1 MTKKGVCYTMK
12 ICNLKIYNKNN
23 EEIRNIIFN
32 ENGISFI
39 FGDIEKPQDKQK
51 TSNSIGK
58 TLLLKLVDYILGA
71 NEDKDIVKK
80 DIYDYSICA
89 TVIYNEVKYI
99 VKRKLGNSSSIS
111 INDDNKTL
119 DEYKRFFNLDRN
131 LIAHQVILGKKQ
143 SLISLFPQ
151 PNLNDY
157 EAVLN
162 LLQLV
167 DICNC
172 IQKIFKLQDQY
183 KSVNSNKKQL
193 LSMLNIQSNNVDN
206 EVFFNEKDIDDLTAK
221 INAVNEEI
229 RGLRLNSENELAQ
242 AQYAKINEDVKSLRL
257 QIFEL
262 LTEKTSLEKYVA
274 ESSRTSIDG
283 DSIKKIY
290 KRVKIELPSVI
301 IKSIEEVDAFYK
313 AICEDRLSKVQQRIH
328 QIEILLQE
336 LNNNVTKKEE
346 TLDKLGTILSTN
358 DAYKNALE
366 ILHTYTN
373 NMQELKYKQ
382 GQLSQVLE
390 FIKESDSI
398 NNELLSEFSILGT
411 LKENFEEEHK
421 KYKNFVYGLVGKI
434 YDPSVRASFEIVLK
448 KYDKKARPINI
459 SMEIT
464 GDAGEGVKEV
474 KKAIMD
480 YLLFNY
486 SNKLDIFIHDSACYN
501 GIDPRQISGLLKELM
516 TMAEQNKKQV
526 IVSIN
531 KYQLDDESIIKAI
544 EENACITL
552 SETNKLLL
560 CDF

>member
-157 EAVLN
+157 EAVLT

-262 LTEKTSLEKYVA
+262 LTEKTSLEKYVE

-328 QIEILLQE
+328 QIEILFQE

-411 LKENFEEEHK
+411 LKENFEEKHK
-421 KYKNFVYGLVGKI
+421 KYKNFVYRLVGKI

-544 EENACITL
+544 EENACIAL

>member
-1 MTKKGVCYTMK
+1 MK
-12 ICNLKIYNKNN
+12 ICNLKIYNKND
-23 EEIRNIIFN
+23 EEIRNIAFK
-32 ENGISFI
+32 ENGISFV
-39 FGDIEKPQDKQK
+39 FGNIEKPQDKQK

-58 TLLLKLVDYILGA
+58 TLLLKLVDYALGA

-80 DIYDYSICA
+80 DIYGYSICA
-89 TVIYNEVKYI
+89 TVIHNEKKYV
-99 VKRKLGNSSSIS
+99 VKRTLGNSSSIS
-111 INDDNKTL
+111 IDGKNKTL
-119 DEYKRFFNLDRN
+119 EEYKQFFSLERN

-157 EAVLN
+157 NAVLT

-172 IQKIFKLQDQY
+172 ISKIFELQDQY

-193 LSMLNIQSNNVDN
+193 LSVLNIQSDNVDN
-206 EVFFNEKDIDDLTAK
+206 EIFFNEKDIDDLTAK
-221 INAVNEEI
+221 INTVNEEI
-229 RGLRLNSENELAQ
+229 RGLKLNTENELAQ
-242 AQYAKINEDVKSLRL
+242 AQYAKINEEVKSLRL

-262 LTEKTSLEKYVA
+262 LTEKSSLEKYII
-274 ESSRTSIDG
+274 ESNRTSIDG
-283 DSIKKIY
+283 ESIKKIY
-290 KRVKIELPSVI
+290 KRVKIELPSVV

-313 AICEDRLSKVQQRIH
+313 AIYEERLSKIHQRIH
-328 QIEILLQE
+328 QIETLLQE
-336 LNNNVTKKEE
+336 LNSKVIKQEAI
-346 TLDKLGTILSTN
+346 LDELGVILSTN
-358 DAYKNALE
+358 DAYRNALE

-382 GQLSQVLE
+382 GQLSQVLK
-390 FIKESDSI
+390 FIKEADSI
-398 NNELLSEFSILGT
+398 NNELLSEFSTLGM

-421 KYKNFVYGLVGKI
+421 KYKNFVYGIVGNI
-434 YDPSVRASFEIVLK
+434 YDSSVRAAFEIVLK
-448 KYDKKARPINI
+448 KYDKKARPISI

-516 TMAEQNKKQV
+516 IMAEHNKKQV
-526 IVSIN
+526 LVSIN
-531 KYQLDDESIIKAI
+531 KYQLDDDIIIKTI

-560 CDF
+560 FDF

>member
-1 MTKKGVCYTMK
+1 
-12 ICNLKIYNKNN
+12 
-23 EEIRNIIFN
+23 
-32 ENGISFI
+32 
-39 FGDIEKPQDKQK
+39 
-51 TSNSIGK
+51 
-58 TLLLKLVDYILGA
+58 
-71 NEDKDIVKK
+71 
-80 DIYDYSICA
+80 
-89 TVIYNEVKYI
+89 
-99 VKRKLGNSSSIS
+99 
-111 INDDNKTL
+111 
-119 DEYKRFFNLDRN
+119 
-131 LIAHQVILGKKQ
+131 
-143 SLISLFPQ
+143 
-151 PNLNDY
+151 
-157 EAVLN
+157 
-162 LLQLV
+162 
-167 DICNC
+167 
-172 IQKIFKLQDQY
+172 
-183 KSVNSNKKQL
+183 
-193 LSMLNIQSNNVDN
+193 MLNIQSNNVDN

-398 NNELLSEFSILGT
+398 NNELLSEFSMLGT